1 MHEELSMKRFHRWKT
16 GTVALMAIMMS
27 TSAVAPILLLS
38 PANAQSRIAQN
49 KTRDITISSGARIP
63 TTYDKDKILVAKGE
77 TTKITLKVA
86 SNITDSQGNVLI
98 PRDSKIKGKIQPSNR
113 SSEQGAQFVAQEI
126 EFPSGQKQTLNASS
140 DIITRTEKV
149 QRGAKTGD
157 ILKDAAYGAG
167 AAALIALVTGNR
179 KIEVGELLGG
189 GGAGALASILLR
201 KSNSELISIDPQN
214 DLTLRLTSPLT
225 VSVNNRFY

>member
-1 MHEELSMKRFHRWKT
+1 MHKETNMKGFYRWKT
-16 GTVALMAIMMS
+16 GTVALMTMMMS
-27 TSAVAPILLLS
+27 TSAIAPMLILS
-38 PANAQSRIAQN
+38 PANAQFRTSQN
-49 KTRDITISSGARIP
+49 RTRDITISSGARIP

-77 TTKITLKVA
+77 TTNITLKVA

-113 SSEQGAQFVAQEI
+113 SSQKGAQFVAQEI
-126 EFPSGQKQTLNASS
+126 EFPSGEKRNISATS
-140 DIITRTEKV
+140 DVITRTEKV
-149 QRGAKTGD
+149 QRGAKTGE
-157 ILKDAAYGAG
+157 ILTDAAYGAG
-167 AAALIALVTGNR
+167 AAALISLITGNK
-179 KIEVGELLGG
+179 KIEVGEVLGG

-214 DLTLRLTSPLT
+214 DLTLRLTSSLT

>member
-1 MHEELSMKRFHRWKT
+1 MHKKLSMKRFHRWKT
-16 GTVALMAIMMS
+16 GTVALMAMMMS
-27 TSAVAPILLLS
+27 TSAIAPILLLS

-49 KTRDITISSGARIP
+49 RTRDITISSGARIP

-77 TTKITLKVA
+77 TTKITLKVV

-126 EFPSGQKQTLNASS
+126 EFPSGQKQNISASS
-140 DIITRTEKV
+140 DVITRTEKV
-149 QRGAKTGD
+149 QRGAKTGE
-157 ILKDAAYGAG
+157 ILTDAAYGAG
-167 AAALIALVTGNR
+167 AAALIALVTGNK

>member
-1 MHEELSMKRFHRWKT
+1 MKRFHRLKT
-16 GTVALMAIMMS
+16 GTVALMAMMMS
-27 TSAVAPILLLS
+27 TSAIAPLLILS
-38 PANAQSRIAQN
+38 PANAQFRTAQN
-49 KTRDITISSGARIP
+49 RTRDITISSGARIP

-77 TTKITLKVA
+77 TTDITLKVA
-86 SNITDSQGNVLI
+86 SNITDSQGNILI

-113 SSEQGAQFVAQEI
+113 SSQQGAQFVAREI
-126 EFPSGQKQTLNASS
+126 EYPSGQKQNFNASS
-140 DIITRTEKV
+140 DVITRTEKV
-149 QRGAKTGD
+149 QRGAKTGE
-157 ILKDAAYGAG
+157 ILTDAAYGAG
-167 AAALIALVTGNR
+167 AAALISLVTGNK

>member
-1 MHEELSMKRFHRWKT
+1 MKRFHRLKT
-16 GTVALMAIMMS
+16 GTVTLMAMMMS
-27 TSAVAPILLLS
+27 TSAIAPLLILS
-38 PANAQSRIAQN
+38 PANAQFRTAQN
-49 KTRDITISSGARIP
+49 RTRDITISSGARIP

-77 TTKITLKVA
+77 TTDITLKVA
-86 SNITDSQGNVLI
+86 SNITDSQGNILI

-113 SSEQGAQFVAQEI
+113 SSQQGAQFVAREI
-126 EFPSGQKQTLNASS
+126 EYPSGQKQNFNASS
-140 DIITRTEKV
+140 DVITRTEKV
-149 QRGAKTGD
+149 QRGAKTGE
-157 ILKDAAYGAG
+157 ILTDAAYGAG
-167 AAALIALVTGNR
+167 AAALISLVTGNK